1 MTEFS
6 FCGELFKDTHIFEVQ
21 AILVS
26 TTGKR
31 NHNFS
36 RNSSAY
42 CSSLLKEE

>member
-26 TTGKR
+26 TGKEITI
-31 NHNFS
+31 
-36 RNSSAY
+36 
-42 CSSLLKEE
+42 SLETHQPIVLLS

>member
-26 TTGKR
+26 TTGKEITI
-31 NHNFS
+31 
-36 RNSSAY
+36 
-42 CSSLLKEE
+42 SLETHQPIVLLS